1 MILPTTAATAE
12 PVLLH
17 EARAQCRI
25 DDDITEFDSRLEAY
39 IVAARALAEKELKRR
54 LISQTWDLW
63 LDEFPEGDDI
73 ELPQNPV
80 SAITSITYVDTA
92 GATQT
97 ISSGNYR
104 LDTRK
109 AKAIVRPA
117 FNVEWP
123 SDVRD
128 DYSVI
133 DIKYVVG
140 FGANGTTVPR
150 SIREW
155 ILLHVA
161 AMYENGTAIGDARD
175 MAVLP
180 YLSGL
185 LDEWRVY
192 G

>member
-1 MILPTTAATAE
+1 MLRPTTPPTAE

-25 DDDITEFDSRLEAY
+25 DDDITEFDARLEAY
-39 IVAARALAEKELKRR
+39 IAAARGLAESELGAR
-54 LISQTWDLW
+54 LISQTWDLY
-63 LDEFPEGDDI
+63 LDAFPSGNDI
-73 ELPQNPV
+73 ALPQTPV

-92 GATQT
+92 GDTQT
-97 ISSGNYR
+97 ISSGDYR

-123 SDVRD
+123 TDVRD
-128 DYSVI
+128 DFSVI
-133 DIKYVVG
+133 DVTYVVG

-180 YLSGL
+180 YLNGL